1 MNYGLVGGGTANAR
15 VVYDAL
21 VDVYKAGDVVYVA
34 DNLIENK
41 AIKSWMEAQ
50 EPNASFVTV
59 TEVFTSLVNDIEANR
74 NVALLILWDDDK
86 PELMEKYAFRASDHG
101 IKILD
106 VSNGLTPIV
115 VESPVTKTEEPK
127 SETTKGELTYDELV
141 AMPMGKLKKMAAE
154 YGDYTKALKTKSALA
169 EAVLMGAAPSDEPQK
184 QDKETKPV
192 VISSA
197 GPSCTVVVV
206 FPDGKV
212 ITSQAPQSKV
222 TEFFGLTS

>member
-21 VDVYKAGDVVYVA
+21 ADVYKVGDVVYVA
-34 DNLIENK
+34 DNLIANK
-41 AIKSWMEAQ
+41 AVKSWMEAQ
-50 EPNASFVTV
+50 EPSASFVTV
-59 TEVFTSLVNDIEANR
+59 NEVFTSLANDKEANR
-74 NVALLILWDDDK
+74 DVTLLILWDDDK

-115 VESPVTKTEEPK
+115 VEGHVPQEEKAPEAPK
-127 SETTKGELTYDELV
+127 AEMTYDELV

-154 YGDYTKALKTKSALA
+154 YGDYTKTLKTKSALA
-169 EAVLMGAAPSDEPQK
+169 EAVLMGAAPSDEPQEEK
-184 QDKETKPV
+184 TAPV
-192 VISSA
+192 IISSA
-197 GPSCTVVVV
+197 GPTCTVVVV

-212 ITSQAPQSKV
+212 ITSQATQSKV
-222 TEFFGLTS
+222 AEFFGLTS